1 MIRMVLCDDEE
12 LVRKGMRMILE
23 SNTEL
28 QIVAEAADGIEAI
41 EVVKSCE
48 PDVALMDIR
57 MPGMDGIEATRR
69 ITTDPSCATRVLVL
83 TTFSEDRH
91 VYDALQAGASGFLL
105 KSAAPDELSRAI
117 TGVAAGDVLLAP
129 EITRRL
135 VDDYVARTKPREPL
149 STAELTHLTEREI
162 EVLTHIGMGRTNS
175 EIASELFL
183 GEATVK
189 TYINRLF
196 SKLHL
201 RDRTQ
206 AVIFAYDARLVEP
219 GGH

>member
-1 MIRMVLCDDEE
+1 MIRVVLCDDEE

-23 SNTEL
+23 SNSEL
-28 QIVAEAADGIEAI
+28 RIVAEAADGIEAV
-41 EVVKSCE
+41 ELVKSHE

-57 MPGMDGIEATRR
+57 MPVLDGIEATRR
-69 ITTDPSCATRVLVL
+69 ITTDPNCVTRVLVL

-105 KSAAPDELSRAI
+105 KSAAPAELSRAI

-135 VDDYVARTKPREPL
+135 VDDYVAHAKPRVPL

-162 EVLTHIGMGRTNS
+162 EVLTRIGMGRTNS

-219 GGH
+219 GRR

>member
-1 MIRMVLCDDEE
+1 MIRLVLCDDEE

-23 SNTEL
+23 SNSEL
-28 QIVAEAADGIEAI
+28 QIVGEAADGIEAI
-41 EVVKSCE
+41 ELVKSYE

-57 MPGMDGIEATRR
+57 MPGLDGIETTRR
-69 ITTDPSCATRVLVL
+69 ITTDPNCATRVLVL

-91 VYDALQAGASGFLL
+91 VYEALQAGASGFLL
-105 KSAAPDELSRAI
+105 KSSAPDELSRAI
-117 TGVAAGDVLLAP
+117 IGVAAGDVLLAP

-135 VDDYVARTKPREPL
+135 VDDYVARAKPRESLP
-149 STAELTHLTEREI
+149 TPELTHLTEREI
-162 EVLTHIGMGRTNS
+162 EVLTRIGMGRTNA

-206 AVIFAYDARLVEP
+206 AVILAYDARLVEP
-219 GGH
+219 GGR